1 MGEQVTKILYNPTL
15 QKIKNWENWVLV
27 KFTEKYFW
35 DLFWYILI

>member
-15 QKIKNWENWVLV
+15 QKIKYWENWVLV